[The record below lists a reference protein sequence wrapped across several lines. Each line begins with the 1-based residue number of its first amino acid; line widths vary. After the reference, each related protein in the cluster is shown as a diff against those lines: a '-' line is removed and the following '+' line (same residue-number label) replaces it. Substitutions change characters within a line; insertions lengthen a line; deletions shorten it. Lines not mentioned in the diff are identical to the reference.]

1 MMPDQQ
7 TMSTQDFKSRF
18 RDAIQIVNG
27 PHPEYAVQ
35 LFKDLI
41 LEACEDHRADDEIV
55 IQLRMYL
62 GSALWRSDVYAQAVA
77 VLEAALEDA
86 VRTLGWENRITFSC
100 AGNLCRA
107 LSGLGN
113 VDEALRLA
121 KMTYQKRIIT
131 FGEFDN
137 GTLNSLN
144 HLAQLY
150 FEAGDFKQATSL
162 MSSLY
167 RRRRHA
173 FGEDDDRTR
182 SSKHNLALMQAR
194 RDNNKQD
201 LLNLLVEHTNEFG
214 SEHPSTIGVL
224 EHLARIF
231 ELNGQLEAAL
241 ETWREAELK
250 LTHAFGEVALP
261 TLASTQRRLKVQQA
275 LGDNQV
281 GQQLAMVQET
291 ISRIS
296 GQSI

>member
-1 MMPDQQ
+1 MPDQQ

-18 RDAIQIVNG
+18 RDAVQIVNG

-41 LEACEDHRADDEIV
+41 LEASEDHLADDEIV

-62 GSALWRSDVYAQAVA
+62 GSALWRSDIYARAVP

-100 AGNLCRA
+100 SGNLCRA
-107 LSGLGN
+107 LSGLGK

-121 KMTYQKRIIT
+121 KMTYQKRIIAL
-131 FGEFDN
+131 GEFDN

-150 FEAGDFKQATSL
+150 FDSGNFKQATSL

-182 SSKHNLALMQAR
+182 SSKHNLTVMQAG

-201 LLNLLVEHTNEFG
+201 LLNLLFEYTNEYEP
-214 SEHPSTIGVL
+214 EHPYTIDVW
-224 EHLARIF
+224 EQLAELF
-231 ELNGQLEAAL
+231 ERNGQLEEAL
-241 ETWREAELK
+241 ETWREVESRR
-250 LTHAFGEVALP
+250 TRAFGEVALP
-261 TLASTQRRLKVQQA
+261 TLAAVQRRLLVQQT
-275 LGDNQV
+275 LGDDHAAQHLDIISN
-281 GQQLAMVQET
+281 T
-291 ISRIS
+291 ILRIS
-296 GQSI
+296 AQEA